1 MKQQKYTGNAF
12 FSPVIW
18 LCAFIMCIF
27 QPAGAQK
34 PVEYDKIKSF
44 NIIVNYADCT
54 VKTQMLKEATKATAN
69 ENYVYHWY
77 ASNKI
82 MTTKGGFDG
91 KLLHGYYHCFYLNN
105 NLKEAG
111 NFKYGI
117 KTGEWRNWFED
128 GKLKEIVNWK
138 KGKKN
143 GKYKLYNQVGD
154 LVAESNFK
162 DDKLHG
168 KFKSY
173 SGGRLIET
181 MKYKDGELIVKK
193 TKVKK
198 DPSTSSTGTKEP
210 KVKKEKRSFKERWN
224 SVFKKKNSST
234 NIVPAKEPE
243 TKASTSSATK
253 VKKNTKKKKEEAKK
267 SSSSTTPK

>member
-1 MKQQKYTGNAF
+1 MKKNKLDSNVFKRLRKLT
-12 FSPVIW
+12 FSALVLFTLI
-18 LCAFIMCIF
+18 CN
-27 QPAGAQK
+27 AQK
-34 PVEYDKIKSF
+34 PIEYDKIKSF
-44 NIIVNYADCT
+44 NIVVNYPDCT
-54 VKTQMLKEATKATAN
+54 VKTQMLKDAKQMDAN

-105 NLKEAG
+105 NLKESG
-111 NFKYGI
+111 QFKYGI
-117 KTGEWRNWFED
+117 KNGEWRYWFED

-162 DDKLHG
+162 DDRMNG

-173 SGGRLIET
+173 SSGRLIET
-181 MKYKDGELIVKK
+181 LKYKDGELVIKK
-193 TKVKK
+193 TKVKTEK
-198 DPSTSSTGTKEP
+198 QPKEP
-210 KVKKEKRSFKERWN
+210 KVKK
-224 SVFKKKNSST
+224 T
-234 NIVPAKEPE
+234 KEP
-243 TKASTSSATK
+243 KP
-253 VKKNTKKKKEEAKK
+253 KKEKKEKESKKKESKK
-267 SSSSTTPK
+267 KDANSQNIKVT